1 MLCKKCGN
9 ELTTEQLFCD
19 KCGCPVDGINN
30 DVTMQTPMPNVYPSN
45 MEPMRSQ
52 PTYNPQQVSSSATVF
67 GTSETPQNPAN
78 GVMFAEEVLSATN
91 TSGQGGKLHITSD
104 TVFFKPHAFNL
115 GSKSGESFR
124 IEDIC
129 FYNQRLNS
137 VIICTTDG
145 HEWDF
150 SVSNRDKV
158 IQTLEARRAHIFLT
172 RGEPLP
178 PLTRDRMAK
187 LEKPEP
193 TKWQRIWTIA
203 APLLLLAY
211 ILLKCS
217 R

>member
-1 MLCKKCGN
+1 MFCPKCGT
-9 ELTTEQLFCD
+9 ELTNDQQFCT
-19 KCGCPVDGINN
+19 KCGCPVDGSNTDATI
-30 DVTMQTPMPNVYPSN
+30 TTPAPYESSSN
-45 MEPMRSQ
+45 LEPTHTQ
-52 PTYNPQQVSSSATVF
+52 PTNNPPKETSSTIAN
-67 GTSETPQNPAN
+67 SEL
-78 GVMFAEEVLSATN
+78 FDEVVLLATN

-129 FYNQRLNS
+129 FYDRRLNS

-145 HEWDF
+145 HERDY

>member
-1 MLCKKCGN
+1 MFCLKCGT
-9 ELTTEQLFCD
+9 ELTNDQQFCT
-19 KCGCPVDGINN
+19 KCGCPVDGSNTDATI
-30 DVTMQTPMPNVYPSN
+30 TTRAPYESPSN
-45 MEPMRSQ
+45 LEPTHTQ
-52 PTYNPQQVSSSATVF
+52 PTNNPPKKTSSTIAN
-67 GTSETPQNPAN
+67 SELFNE
-78 GVMFAEEVLSATN
+78 VVLSATN
-91 TSGQGGKLHITSD
+91 TSGQGGKLNITSD

-129 FYNQRLNS
+129 FYDRRLNS

-145 HEWDF
+145 HERDY

-178 PLTRDRMAK
+178 PLTRDRIAK

>member
-1 MLCKKCGN
+1 MFCKKCGT
-9 ELTTEQLFCD
+9 ELTNEQLFCSE
-19 KCGCPVDGINN
+19 CGCPVEDSNN
-30 DVTMQTPMPNVYPSN
+30 D
-45 MEPMRSQ
+45 
-52 PTYNPQQVSSSATVF
+52 AT
-67 GTSETPQNPAN
+67 TLSPEAN
-78 GVMFAEEVLSATN
+78 SGMFAEEVLSATN
-91 TSGQGGKLHITSD
+91 TSGQGGKLHIMSD

-129 FYNQRLNS
+129 FYDQQLNS

-145 HEWDF
+145 HERDY
-150 SVSNRDKV
+150 SVKNKDHV
-158 IQTLEARRAHIFLT
+158 IQTLEVRRAYIFQS

-178 PLTRDRMAK
+178 PLTRERMAK

-203 APLLLLAY
+203 APLFLIAY
-211 ILLKCS
+211 IIMKCN